1 MNHVEYILDF
11 AASLGCRMLT
21 VGANLE
27 RVNDTM
33 YRICHSYH
41 LDSISIY
48 SLSSVIM
55 ISAKSSDGTIGSRQ
69 ISVPRE
75 NKHLEK
81 LNRFN
86 QLSRRICSETPPPET
101 LSGLLAETENVNDYS
116 SPTLILGYLI
126 AMTSVGIINGGS
138 IKDIIS
144 ADLNILLLLWL
155 TDFFDKRHINRIVAN
170 ALCTFIAGTLAILY
184 VKIGIGEHLFIIVI
198 VDSMLLIPSSALVN
212 AFRNILCG
220 NEMNGILEFLKV
232 ILETMA
238 IVFGLMVSIYMFG
251 GHSLRPCLPRFMRK
265 SWLSS

>member
-41 LDSISIY
+41 LNSISIY

-55 ISAKSSDGTIGSRQ
+55 ISAKSSDGITGTRQ
-69 ISVPRE
+69 VSVPRGD
-75 NKHLEK
+75 KHLEK

-86 QLSRRICSETPPPET
+86 QLSRRICTETPPPET
-101 LSGLLAETENVNDYS
+101 LSGMLTEAENVDDYS
-116 SPTLILGYLI
+116 YLTRILGYLI
-126 AMTSVGIINGGS
+126 AMTSIGVINGGS
-138 IKDIIS
+138 IRDIIS
-144 ADLNILLLLWL
+144 ADLNTLILLWL
-155 TDFFDKRHINRIVAN
+155 TDFFDKRQINRIVAN
-170 ALCTFIAGTLAILY
+170 TLCTFIARTLAVLY
-184 VKIGIGEHLFIIVI
+184 VKIGIGEHYFIIVI
-198 VDSMLLIPSSALVN
+198 VNSMLMIPGSALVN

-232 ILETMA
+232 ILETVA
-238 IVFGLMVSIYMFG
+238 IVFGLMISVYMFG
-251 GHSLRPCLPRFMRK
+251 GLI
-265 SWLSS
+265 SW

>member
-41 LDSISIY
+41 LHSISIY

-55 ISAKSSDGTIGSRQ
+55 ISAKASDGMTGTRQ

-75 NKHLEK
+75 DKHLEK

-86 QLSRRICSETPPPET
+86 QLSRKICQETPPPET
-101 LSGLLAETENVNDYS
+101 LSDLLAEAEIVSDYS
-116 SPTLILGYLI
+116 SLTRILGYLI
-126 AMTSVGIINGGS
+126 AMTSVGVINGGS
-138 IKDIIS
+138 IKDIIC

-155 TDFFDKRHINRIVAN
+155 TDFLEKRNINRIVAN
-170 ALCTFIAGTLAILY
+170 MLCTFIAGTLAILY
-184 VKIGIGEHLFIIVI
+184 VKTGLGEHFFIIVI
-198 VDSMLLIPSSALVN
+198 VNSMLMIPGAALVN

-232 ILETMA
+232 VLETLA
-238 IVFGLMVSIYMFG
+238 IVLGLIISIYVFG
-251 GHSLRPCLPRFMRK
+251 GLI
-265 SWLSS
+265 SW

>member
-41 LDSISIY
+41 LHSISIY

-55 ISAKSSDGTIGSRQ
+55 ISAKSSDGMTGTRQ

-75 NKHLEK
+75 DKHLEK

-86 QLSRRICSETPPPET
+86 QLSRKICQETPPPET
-101 LSGLLAETENVNDYS
+101 LFGLLAEAENVSDYS
-116 SPTLILGYLI
+116 SLTRILGYLI
-126 AMTSVGIINGGS
+126 AMTSIGVLNNGS
-138 IKDIIS
+138 IKDIIC
-144 ADLNILLLLWL
+144 ADLNTLLLLWL
-155 TDFFDKRHINRIVAN
+155 TDFLDKRHINRIVAN
-170 ALCTFIAGTLAILY
+170 TLCTFIAGTLAILY
-184 VKIGIGEHLFIIVI
+184 VKIGLGEHFFIIVI
-198 VDSMLLIPSSALVN
+198 VNSMLMIPGAALVN

-232 ILETMA
+232 VLETLA
-238 IVFGLMVSIYMFG
+238 IVLGLMISIYVFG
-251 GHSLRPCLPRFMRK
+251 GLI
-265 SWLSS
+265 SW